1 VTFRAAACTC
11 PCSLPAERGETREGR
26 DERREGSEERRGE
39 EHIKM
44 MAWGDEPERTTEEGF
59 QTIVSRQ
66 KASVRWKELLSVFF

>member
-1 VTFRAAACTC
+1 LY
-11 PCSLPAERGETREGR
+11 LPVLSPGRERRDERGE
-26 DERREGSEERRGE
+26 RRETRGERGEERRGE